1 MILLVLQLTFFQ
13 SLARDFPYLHAR
25 SVVVWEF
32 LFAKHRSG
40 HQQVDNLRLNRY
52 ASKVC
57 DGLRSEPDIATSRI
71 EREAEHDE
79 AAIPDLVAQLVR

>member
-1 MILLVLQLTFFQ
+1 MG
-13 SLARDFPYLHAR
+13 S
-25 SVVVWEF
+25 S
-32 LFAKHRSG
+32 FAKHRSG